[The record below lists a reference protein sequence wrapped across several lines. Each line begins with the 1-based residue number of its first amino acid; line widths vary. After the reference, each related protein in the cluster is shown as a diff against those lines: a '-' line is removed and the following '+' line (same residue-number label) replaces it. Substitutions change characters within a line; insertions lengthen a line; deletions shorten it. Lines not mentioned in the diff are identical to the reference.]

1 MVNAVCNNIRRAR
14 KPSVTSELAIS
25 LGLEVRPVCGL
36 YVIRCVRVVSSAGL
50 NLAKLGLLVKMDI
63 GGRRLKAV
71 CVVESQEGTSGV
83 SRGASAPRPHLN
95 ATRLLPFVIY
105 TMQNLVKFLLY
116 TAGVKHACMGVR
128 ITCVCANFATFM

>member
-14 KPSVTSELAIS
+14 KPSVTSELAVS
-25 LGLEVRPVCGL
+25 LGLEVRHGL
-36 YVIRCVRVVSSAGL
+36 YVIRCVRVVSSTGL

-83 SRGASAPRPHLN
+83 SRGASAPRPN
-95 ATRLLPFVIY
+95 PSSAICD
-105 TMQNLVKFLLY
+105 LY
-116 TAGVKHACMGVR
+116 YAKSRQVLAIHCR
-128 ITCVCANFATFM
+128 CETCVHGC